1 MSTGICHN
9 IMNGSANIID
19 IFVGYA
25 TNVNTTTVQKIDV
38 MLLGQKPH
46 LINWKGCKTKWLT
59 DFVGLHLRNS

>member
-1 MSTGICHN
+1 MNEVCLSDNSLEMSTGIYHN

-46 LINWKGCKTKWLT
+46 LVN
-59 DFVGLHLRNS
+59 